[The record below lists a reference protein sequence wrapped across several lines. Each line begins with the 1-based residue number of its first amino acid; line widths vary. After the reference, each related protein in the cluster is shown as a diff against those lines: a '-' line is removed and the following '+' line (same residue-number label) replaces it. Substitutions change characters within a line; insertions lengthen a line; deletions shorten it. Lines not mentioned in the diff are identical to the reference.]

1 MQNFLRMKIVS
12 IFVLF
17 FLGFSTSAMAAWDLN
32 DVSYLMPLPKVI
44 GSDNLLKI
52 KDEGSQ
58 GPLLPRQ
65 VLSVVPPLSP
75 VMTSAEAEENLRVI
89 AVRIDPCFPLPTPMA
104 CQKQIRF
111 VWQPLEIGFRQQ
123 TSTVDAA
130 LHSFY
135 VLTDAEF
142 DELLLDLAA
151 WKNKFSPQTQ
161 NLPLQIHPAWKAEGD
176 QSTAFIEFNSI
187 VKKYAGTRKLTRV
200 TSMVVRGAGD
210 MWAFAGFA
218 IKDNQL
224 KLFMVPRLDRQS
236 QAFVN
241 FAVPAD
247 HFERGMISP
256 QPTGNDSFSKITT
269 NSDRYQVGETTP
281 EHEEVILKELRAMHR
296 IENPHAFNPEN
307 MDCVSCHVA
316 LSGRSWIEKNRPDL
330 GLQTIADA
338 FAYKNARYNLENK
351 STNVHNTQSLRA
363 FGYFGNELAI
373 SQRVINESA
382 AVADQI
388 NQYVESLK

>member
-1 MQNFLRMKIVS
+1 MKTYFA
-12 IFVLF
+12 FVLL
-17 FLGFSTSAMAAWDLN
+17 FLTVTAKAAWDLN

-44 GSDNLLKI
+44 GPDNLLRI
-52 KDEGSQ
+52 KDEGPN
-58 GPLLPRQ
+58 GLLLPRQ
-65 VLSVVPPLSP
+65 TLSVIPPLSP
-75 VMTSAEAEENLRVI
+75 VMSSAEAEENLRVI

-104 CQKQIRF
+104 CQKQLRL
-111 VWQPLEIGFRQQ
+111 VWQPLEVGFRQQ

-135 VLTDAEF
+135 VLSDAEF
-142 DELLLDLAA
+142 NELLADLTA
-151 WKNKFSPQTQ
+151 WKNKFNPHTEA
-161 NLPLQIHPAWKAEGD
+161 LPLQVHPAWKNEGD
-176 QSTAFIEFNSI
+176 QSPSLIEFNSI
-187 VKKYAGTRKLTRV
+187 VKKYAGVTKLTRV

-210 MWAFAGFA
+210 MWAFAGFSFT
-218 IKDNQL
+218 DNKL

-256 QPTGNDSFSKITT
+256 QPTGEDSFSKITT

-281 EHEEVILKELRAMHR
+281 EHEEVILQELRAMHR
-296 IENPHAFNPEN
+296 IENPHTFNPEN

-316 LSGRSWIEKNRPDL
+316 LSARSWIEKNRSDL

-338 FAYKNARYNLENK
+338 FAYKNPGYNLENK

-388 NQYVESLK
+388 NQYIESLK

>member
-1 MQNFLRMKIVS
+1 MKTGLS
-12 IFVLF
+12 FVLF
-17 FLGFSTSAMAAWDLN
+17 FLSLSSIAQAAWDLN
-32 DVSYLMPLPKVI
+32 DVSYLMPLPQVI
-44 GSDNLLKI
+44 GSDNLLRM
-52 KDEGSQ
+52 KDEGPN
-58 GPLLPRQ
+58 GLLLPRQ
-65 VLSVVPPLSP
+65 TLSVVPPLSP
-75 VMTSAEAEENLRVI
+75 VMTSQEAEENLRVI

-104 CQKQIRF
+104 CQKQLRL
-111 VWQPLEIGFRQQ
+111 VWQPLEIGFRNQ

-135 VLTDAEF
+135 VLSDSEF
-142 DELLLDLAA
+142 DELLSDLVT

-161 NLPLQIHPAWKAEGD
+161 TLPLQVHPAWKTEGD
-176 QSTAFIEFNSI
+176 QSPALIEFNAI
-187 VKKYAGTRKLTRV
+187 VKKYAGVTKLTRV

-210 MWAFAGFA
+210 MWAFAGFEF
-218 IKDNQL
+218 KDNRL
-224 KLFMVPRLDRQS
+224 KLFVVPRLDRQS

-256 QPTGNDSFSKITT
+256 QPTGDDSFSKITT
-269 NSDRYQVGETTP
+269 NSNRYQLGETTP
-281 EHEEVILKELRAMHR
+281 VHEETILKELRAMHR
-296 IENPHAFNPEN
+296 IENPHTFNPEN

-316 LSGRSWIEKNRPDL
+316 LSARSWIEKNRSDL
-330 GLQTIADA
+330 GLQAIADT
-338 FAYKNARYNLENK
+338 FAYKNPRYNLENK

>member
-1 MQNFLRMKIVS
+1 MKTCLV
-12 IFVLF
+12 FVLF
-17 FLGFSTSAMAAWDLN
+17 YLGLSTLAMALWDLN
-32 DVSYLMPLPKVI
+32 DVSYLMPLPKII
-44 GSDNLLKI
+44 GPDNLLRM
-52 KDEGSQ
+52 KDEGRH
-58 GPLLPRQ
+58 GLLLPRQ
-65 VLSVVPPLSP
+65 TLSVVPPLSP

-89 AVRIDPCFPLPTPMA
+89 AVRIDPCFPLPTPLA
-104 CQKQIRF
+104 CQKQIRL
-111 VWQPLEIGFRQQ
+111 VWQPLEVGFRQQ

-142 DELLLDLAA
+142 DELLSDLIT
-151 WKNKFSPQTQ
+151 WKNKFSPQ
-161 NLPLQIHPAWKAEGD
+161 NNKLPLQIHPAWKNADD
-176 QSTAFIEFNSI
+176 QSPALIEFNSL
-187 VKKYAGTRKLTRV
+187 VKKYAGFTKLTRV

-210 MWAFAGFA
+210 MWAFAGFEF
-218 IKDNQL
+218 KDNRL
-224 KLFMVPRLDRQS
+224 KLFMVPRLERQS

-256 QPTGNDSFSKITT
+256 QPTGDDAFSKITT

-281 EHEEVILKELRAMHR
+281 EHEEDILKELRAMHR
-296 IENPHAFNPEN
+296 IENPHTFNPEN

-316 LSGRSWIEKNRPDL
+316 LSARAWIEKNRFDL
-330 GLQTIADA
+330 SLQPLADT
-338 FAYKNARYNLENK
+338 FAYKNAHYNLENK
-351 STNVHNTQSLRA
+351 STNIHNTQSLRA
-363 FGYFGNELAI
+363 FGYFGNDLAI

-388 NQYVESLK
+388 NRYVESLK

>member
-1 MQNFLRMKIVS
+1 MKTGLAFI
-12 IFVLF
+12 LF
-17 FLGFSTSAMAAWDLN
+17 FLSLSTQALAAWDLN

-44 GSDNLLKI
+44 GQDNLLRM
-52 KDEGSQ
+52 KDEGSN
-58 GPLLPRQ
+58 GLLLPRQ
-65 VLSVVPPLSP
+65 TLSVVPPLSP

-104 CQKQIRF
+104 CQKQLRL

-123 TSTVDAA
+123 TATVDAA

-135 VLTDAEF
+135 VLSDSEF
-142 DELLLDLAA
+142 DELISDLAS
-151 WKNKFSPQTQ
+151 WKNKFNPQTQ
-161 NLPLQIHPAWKAEGD
+161 TLPLQVHPAWKTEGD
-176 QSTAFIEFNSI
+176 QSPAFIEFNSI
-187 VKKYAGTRKLTRV
+187 VKKYAGITKLTRI

-210 MWAFAGFA
+210 MWAFAGFEF
-218 IKDNQL
+218 KDNRL

-256 QPTGNDSFSKITT
+256 QPTGDDSFSKITT
-269 NSDRYQVGETTP
+269 NSDRYQLGETTP
-281 EHEEVILKELRAMHR
+281 VHEETILKELRAMHR
-296 IENPHAFNPEN
+296 IENPHTFNPEN

-316 LSGRSWIEKNRPDL
+316 LSARSWIEKNRSDL
-330 GLQTIADA
+330 GLQVIADTL
-338 FAYKNARYNLENK
+338 AYKNTRYNLENK